1 MPKRFRMGGFERKIL
16 IAFLILSVVPTFIIA
31 FFGVRY
37 FGSYVDRLSNVALRD
52 SFRNSMEIARQYS
65 MKLEQDA
72 SAMALR
78 LRDDYRAN
86 GEYGSL
92 GESRAAEKKTKQ
104 AEAFLTG
111 PVESREAHFSALY
124 ILDGEVWRL
133 KSSYPSPIERLDL
146 ELTFEAPAA
155 DARPRKIPF
164 SDQDIVGFGV
174 SQDEDKLLV
183 SGYTLRPG
191 VMDMMRQTGTDLSRY
206 SSVGLYVDILRR
218 YSLFVIG
225 ALVLIMT
232 VAAAV
237 ASRMIA
243 RRISYPIQELA
254 AATDRIAK
262 GELDHRVT
270 VKAKDEIQSLVS
282 SFNNMTQELE
292 ENKKNLIA
300 MARREAQVARDL
312 ELARQVQQNLFPEIL
327 PVAEGWDFAATCRPA
342 RAVGGDYYDLF
353 EVAPGKVLFAQGDV
367 AGKGLGA
374 SLVMSGVHAVIRS
387 SAGALLNKPA
397 QLISELN
404 AYLIASSA
412 DETFVTMFLGL
423 LDTKK
428 GKIWYINCGHPP
440 AIVIEPGNG
449 KPEDLTEGGPLLG
462 IIPGE
467 NYKTGECKLSG
478 GATLGL
484 VSDAVTEATNPVG
497 EMFDHGRFVATSTRY
512 SSLPA
517 LETMRSLIEEVDK
530 FAGDSEQADDI
541 SVMILKRTT

>member
-1 MPKRFRMGGFERKIL
+1 MGGFERKIL
-16 IAFLILSVVPTFIIA
+16 IAFLVLSVVPTFIIA
-31 FFGVRY
+31 FFGVHY
-37 FGSYVDRLSNVALRD
+37 FGSYVDRLSNVTLRD

-65 MKLEQDA
+65 TKLESDA

-78 LRDDYRAN
+78 LRDQYRAN
-86 GEYGSL
+86 GE
-92 GESRAAEKKTKQ
+92 SRTTGKGK

-124 ILDGEVWRL
+124 VLDGDTWRL
-133 KSSYPSPIERLDL
+133 TSSFPSPIERLDL
-146 ELTFEAPAA
+146 ELTFEAPDK
-155 DARPRKIPF
+155 DARPEKIPF
-164 SDQDIVGFGV
+164 SDQDVVGCGV
-174 SQDEDKLLV
+174 REGEDKLLV
-183 SGYTLRPG
+183 SGFTLQAG
-191 VMDMMRQTGTDLSRY
+191 MMDMMRQTGTDLSRY
-206 SSVGLYVDILRR
+206 SSVGLYVSILRR
-218 YSLFVIG
+218 YSLFMIG
-225 ALVLIMT
+225 ALVLIMA
-232 VAAAV
+232 VSSAV
-237 ASRMIA
+237 ASRLIA

-262 GELDHRVT
+262 GDLEHRVT

-292 ENKKNLIA
+292 ENKRNLIA

-312 ELARQVQQNLFPEIL
+312 ELARQVQQNLFPKAL
-327 PVAEGWDFAATCRPA
+327 PVEKGWDFAATCRPA

-353 EVAPGKVLFAQGDV
+353 EVSPGKVLFAQGDV

-374 SLVMSGVHAVIRS
+374 SLVMAGVHAVIRS
-387 SAGALLNKPA
+387 AAGALLDKPA
-397 QLISELN
+397 KLISELN

-423 LDTKK
+423 LDCKK

-462 IIPGE
+462 IIPGD
-467 NYKTGECKLSG
+467 NYETGECKLSSG
-478 GATLGL
+478 DTLVL
-484 VSDAVTEATNPVG
+484 VSDGVTEATNPVG

-512 SSLPA
+512 ANLPA
-517 LETMRSLIEEVDK
+517 RETMRTLIEEVDK
-530 FAGDSEQADDI
+530 FAAESEQADDI
-541 SVMILKRTT
+541 SVMILKRTA